1 MAQNKLYFETAK
13 EVAEEKGVSVEDI
26 YESTRKSFIYGFKK
40 KYGNTSC
47 EVVIDPDK
55 NELTLYAKYLV
66 VDKINEDEEWEE
78 DENAIKKITL
88 EDAKRMAEEKR
99 IKSNVKVGDIVFEAI
114 ILDDK
119 KAKTTRRK
127 KAVDD
132 EDNNKPNKEV
142 LSRTDIAAAKNVF
155 NQDVKARQREVAYE
169 FFKEKEGEMILAT
182 ITNIDDKKVTLN
194 IGMNT
199 VAFLPKSEFLDSDKL
214 FINSNIRVYVKKVEQ
229 TSKDPRVQISRTD
242 KNLVTRLM
250 ETFIPEIKAGI
261 IEIKG
266 IARDPGDRSKI
277 ALYSNDENV
286 DAIGSCVG
294 EGGQRIKEIVNALGG
309 EKVDLYKWSENP
321 EELIPNSL
329 QPANVTKVLEI
340 NVKEKSSRV
349 VVPDDQLSLAIGK
362 SGQNVRLAVQSCG
375 WKIDIIP
382 TSEAFEQGLLFPES
396 NLN

>member
-55 NELTLYAKYLV
+55 NELTLYAKYQIV
-66 VDKINEDEEWEE
+66 EKINEEENEELEE
-78 DENAIKKITL
+78 DAIKKITL
-88 EDAKRMAEEKR
+88 EEAKKMAEEKR

-114 ILDDK
+114 VLDDK
-119 KAKTTRRK
+119 KVKTSRRK
-127 KAVDD
+127 KTSDD
-132 EDNNKPNKEV
+132 DNEKSNKEV

-199 VAFLPKSEFLDSDKL
+199 VAFLPKSEFVDSDKL
-214 FINSNIRVYVKKVEQ
+214 FINSNVSVYVKKVEQ
-229 TSKDPRVQISRTD
+229 TSKEPRVQISRTD

-250 ETFIPEIKAGI
+250 ENYIPEIKNGI

-294 EGGQRIKEIVNALGG
+294 EGGSRIKEIVNALGG

-396 NLN
+396 NSN